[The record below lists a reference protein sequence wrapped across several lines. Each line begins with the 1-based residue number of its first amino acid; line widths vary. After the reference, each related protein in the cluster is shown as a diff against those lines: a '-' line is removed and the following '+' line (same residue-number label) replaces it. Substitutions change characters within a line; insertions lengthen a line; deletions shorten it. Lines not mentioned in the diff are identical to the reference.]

1 MADARAVRPY
11 KQTKFQQ
18 QKRCVGIL
26 THPLFLL
33 SAQYSLSIVS
43 LFVGVHNNFEPAS
56 RTHGRIGRP
65 VDP

>member
-26 THPLFLL
+26 THPLFCCQRSIRCLL
-33 SAQYSLSIVS
+33 SVYLLESTTILNQ
-43 LFVGVHNNFEPAS
+43 
-56 RTHGRIGRP
+56 RP
-65 VDP
+65 GPMGE

>member
-18 QKRCVGIL
+18 QKKVCRNFD
-26 THPLFLL
+26 TPSFLL